1 MRLWGAFR
9 VTGWLGLALVAMWV
23 ASLGSA
29 TQVIAS
35 PKWQW
40 PVSAP
45 HTVIQRFDKPTQN
58 WLPGHRGIDIAAKNG
73 QSVFAAGSGV
83 VTFAGLLAS
92 KYVVV
97 LSHGQLRTTY
107 EPVLPTVTIGDTVV
121 RGQKIGTLT
130 PGASHCATETTVH
143 CLHWGLRRGREYL
156 NPLMLIHGRVRL
168 LPLNK

>member
-1 MRLWGAFR
+1 MRLWGVLR

-45 HTVIQRFDKPTQN
+45 HTVIQPFDKPLQN
-58 WLPGHRGIDIAAKNG
+58 WLPGHRGIDLAAKQG
-73 QSVFAAGSGV
+73 QSVVAAGSGI
-83 VTFAGLLAS
+83 VTFAGLLAD

-97 LSHGQLRTTY
+97 ISHGQLRTTY
-107 EPVLPTVTIGDTVV
+107 EPVYPAVNIGDSVS
-121 RGQKIGTLT
+121 RGQKIGILT
-130 PGASHCATETTVH
+130 PGASHCSTATTVH

-156 NPLMLIHGRVRL
+156 NPLALVHGHVRL
-168 LPLNK
+168 LPTRK